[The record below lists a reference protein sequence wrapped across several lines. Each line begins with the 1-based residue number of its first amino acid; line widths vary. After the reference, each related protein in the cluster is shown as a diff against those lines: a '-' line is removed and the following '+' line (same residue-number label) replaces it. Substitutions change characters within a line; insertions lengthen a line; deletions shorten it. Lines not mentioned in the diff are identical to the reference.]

1 MCSRCRFNGEVTT
14 DVGKQGGSGG
24 GVWVGVGACAR
35 ARERVERTV
44 CTEKES
50 FLRLWDLGVIIA

>member
-1 MCSRCRFNGEVTT
+1 M
-14 DVGKQGGSGG
+14 
-24 GVWVGVGACAR
+24 GACAR

>member
-1 MCSRCRFNGEVTT
+1 MT

-24 GVWVGVGACAR
+24 CVWVRVGACAR
-35 ARERVERTV
+35 KRERVERTV